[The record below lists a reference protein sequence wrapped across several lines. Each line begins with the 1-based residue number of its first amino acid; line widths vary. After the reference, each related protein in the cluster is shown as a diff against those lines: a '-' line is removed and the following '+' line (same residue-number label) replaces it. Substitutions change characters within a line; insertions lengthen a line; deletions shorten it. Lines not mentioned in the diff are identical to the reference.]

1 MCLTGFIL
9 STVTFGPQVVYKF
22 NCYLGHFL
30 NHDKKIMYKRQML
43 KKYSTSICL
52 LDMPIRDFR
61 NGKHLNIQTVWDD
74 RSMHVHMFTIL
85 VPYRSHRRGL

>member
-1 MCLTGFIL
+1 
-9 STVTFGPQVVYKF
+9 
-22 NCYLGHFL
+22 
-30 NHDKKIMYKRQML
+30 ML
-43 KKYSTSICL
+43 KKYSTSVCL
-52 LDMPIRDFR
+52 LDMPRREALSARDFR